1 MDIPVSRSVIQKKF
15 KIDDGKSKYMEQS
28 TMLEPQNNATEKYE
42 DEEEMREISGQLAQL
57 KKKYDVV
64 KKQVVHM
71 EDNLN
76 RVEKEIQGLDA

>member
-1 MDIPVSRSVIQKKF
+1 
-15 KIDDGKSKYMEQS
+15 
-28 TMLEPQNNATEKYE
+28 MLEPQNNATEKYE